1 MPTRPSG
8 LINSNPDME
17 GAGRQALRKGAA
29 LIGAAA
35 TTKYMRTGGTNV
47 GPNQQTGIGALRR
60 QTGRLARSLT
70 GARSAQPTP
79 GSIRAAPE
87 GVFDLSPTSNGVRL
101 EYGSEVP
108 YAAAHEYG
116 MSERVNVHTH
126 TRQQTHFFGEELDSP
141 VTVRVHAHSRMM
153 NLPERP
159 YLRPALDD
167 TIDDIKEMVA
177 EEAALQIFTDDSLNT
192 GDLDTDDLGS

>member
-8 LINSNPDME
+8 LINGDADLQS
-17 GAGRQALRKGAA
+17 AGRRSLRRGAA
-29 LIGAAA
+29 LIGGTA

-47 GPNQQTGIGALRR
+47 GPNNQTGPGSLRR
-60 QTGRLARSLT
+60 QTGRLARSLI

-79 GSIRAAPE
+79 GSIRSAPE

-101 EYGSEVP
+101 EYGSKVP

-116 MSERVNVHTH
+116 ISERVNVNTH
-126 TRQQTHFFGEELDSP
+126 TRQQTHIFGEELNSP
-141 VTVRVHAHSRMM
+141 ITVRVHAHSRMM

-159 YLRPALDD
+159 YLEQALDD
-167 TIDDIKEMVA
+167 TQGEIVDIT
-177 EEAALQIFTDDSLNT
+177 EEEVTQELFD
-192 GDLDTDDLGS
+192 